1 LGDTDPT
8 RQQRRN
14 YYLIIAS
21 IIGMQVTSSTIYMV
35 FPLFFASVGL
45 NKAESGLLIS
55 IGTFAGILSSIAA
68 GVLSNRYGR
77 KNVLLVGTLLY
88 TGIFFIFAYA
98 GSGFGVLMVLRFIEG
113 IGFYIM
119 PVMVTTMAADIFPT
133 RERGK
138 AMSLYSV
145 SGGVGS
151 LIGPLIAPL
160 LISGNNYTFYFLFSG
175 GFVAI
180 SAIVM
185 ILFVRETLP
194 QEKRTVIDPNAKRF
208 KVDIPGFI
216 KSVKGLGIVVGIFL
230 VAVLIYRTGYTM
242 FDPFLS
248 LFLKDVTHVDL
259 SLTSYIYAVRA
270 LCIIAFSP
278 LAGMLIDRSGR
289 KNAILVGLSMSIVT
303 MLGYTYNGGFF
314 WMILL
319 RSWDGIT
326 WAVMLTAMNTLM
338 ADMLSPEMRG
348 FGMGLQSAIT
358 QQSSTIGSLFSGFL
372 IDAYGYNLIFYLAAI
387 FCVVALTLVKLK
399 IPEPMKKSKVKGES
413 QLLPTH

>member
-1 LGDTDPT
+1 MGEADPT
-8 RQQRRN
+8 PQQRRN

-21 IIGMQVTSSTIYMV
+21 IIGIQVTSSTIYMV
-35 FPLFFASVGL
+35 FPLFFSSIGL

-185 ILFVRETLP
+185 ILFVHETLP
-194 QEKRTVIDPNAKRF
+194 KEKRTIINPNAKRF

-216 KSVKGLGIVVGIFL
+216 KSVKGLGIIVGIFL

-278 LAGMLIDRSGR
+278 LAGMLVDRSGR

-303 MLGYTYNGGFF
+303 MVGYTYNGGFF

-372 IDAYGYNLIFYLAAI
+372 IDAYGYNLIFYLAAS
-387 FCVVALTLVKLK
+387 FCVVALALVKLK
-399 IPEPMKKSKVKGES
+399 IPEPMKKSKNRGES
-413 QLLPTH
+413 QPLSTH

>member
-1 LGDTDPT
+1 LEEADPT
-8 RQQRRN
+8 LQQRRN
-14 YYLIIAS
+14 YYFIILS
-21 IIGMQVTSSTIYMV
+21 VISMQITASTIYMV
-35 FPLFFASVGL
+35 FPLFFSSVGL
-45 NKAESGLLIS
+45 DKAESGLLIS
-55 IGTFAGILSSIAA
+55 VGTFAGILSSIAA

-88 TGIFFIFAYA
+88 TVIFFIFAY
-98 GSGFGVLMVLRFIEG
+98 SSHGFGMLMVLRFIEG

-119 PVMVTTMAADIFPT
+119 PVMVTTMAADTFPT

-138 AMSLYSV
+138 AMSLYSI

-160 LISGNNYTFYFLFSG
+160 LITGSNYIFYFLFSG
-175 GFVAI
+175 GFVAV

-194 QEKRTVIDPNAKRF
+194 EEKRTVVDPNAKRF
-208 KVDIPGFI
+208 KLDLPGFI
-216 KSVKGLGIVVGIFL
+216 HSVKSLGIVVGIFL
-230 VAVLIYRTGYTM
+230 IAVLIYRTGYTM

-259 SLTSYIYAVRA
+259 SLTSYIYAIRA
-270 LCIIAFSP
+270 LCIITFSP
-278 LAGMLIDRSGR
+278 LAGILIDRSGR
-289 KNAILVGLSMSIVT
+289 KNAILVGLCMSIVT
-303 MLGYTYNGGFF
+303 MLGYTYNGGFI

-358 QQSSTIGSLFSGFL
+358 QQSSTIGALFSGFI

-387 FCVVALTLVKLK
+387 FCVVALALVKLK
-399 IPEPMKKSKVKGES
+399 IPEPMKKSKIRGES

>member
-387 FCVVALTLVKLK
+387 FCFVALTLVKFK

>member
-1 LGDTDPT
+1 LGETDPT
-8 RQQRRN
+8 QQQRRN
-14 YYLIIAS
+14 YYFIILS
-21 IIGMQVTSSTIYMV
+21 VISMQITASTIYMV

-45 NKAESGLLIS
+45 DKAESGLLIS
-55 IGTFAGILSSIAA
+55 IGTFAGILSSITA
-68 GVLSNRYGR
+68 GVLSNRFGR
-77 KNVLLVGTLLY
+77 KNILLVGTLLY
-88 TGIFFIFAYA
+88 TVIFFIFAYY
-98 GSGFGVLMVLRFIEG
+98 GQGFGTLMLLRFIEG

-119 PVMVTTMAADIFPT
+119 PVMVTTMAADIFPA

-138 AMSLYSV
+138 AMSLYSI

-151 LIGPLIAPL
+151 LIGPLISPL
-160 LISGNNYTFYFLFSG
+160 LISGNNYIFYFLFSG
-175 GFVAI
+175 GFVAV

-194 QEKRTVIDPNAKRF
+194 KEKRTIVDPNAKRF
-208 KVDIPGFI
+208 KIDIPGFI
-216 KSVKGLGIVVGIFL
+216 RSIKGLGIVVGVFL
-230 VAVLIYRTGYTM
+230 IAVLIYRTGYTM
-242 FDPFLS
+242 IDPFFS
-248 LFLKDVTHVDL
+248 LYLKEVIHVDL
-259 SLTSYIYAVRA
+259 SLTSYIYAARA

-289 KNAILVGLSMSIVT
+289 KSAILVGLGMSIVT
-303 MLGYTYNGGFF
+303 LIGYTVSGGFF
-314 WMILL
+314 WMLIL

-372 IDAYGYNLIFYLAAI
+372 IDAYGYSFVFYLAAI
-387 FCVVALTLVKLK
+387 FCVVALAIVKLR
-399 IPEPMKKSKVKGES
+399 IPEPMKKTKNKGVAQS
-413 QLLPTH
+413 LSTH